1 MIRVSVIA
9 LTVAIAAA
17 SLVVPASA
25 KSSHPRASPSY
36 AYAAA
41 AHHHPL
47 YDVVPP
53 GQGVIGGTV
62 NSDDPSLTGGGSIGY
77 NQNIYNW

>member
-9 LTVAIAAA
+9 LTATIAAA

-25 KSSHPRASPSY
+25 KSSHSPSY
-36 AYAAA
+36 VYAA
-41 AHHHPL
+41 AHHRPL

-53 GQGVIGGTV
+53 GQGVIGGTI